1 MHVDKEALPFL
12 SHVLMKKRKQIL
24 SDHQSPDNEY
34 IDKSYIQGKQD
45 VKASVW
51 LEYIDFAIIKCLL
64 DLKRYK
70 DLAEFFSDADRVFC
84 GNIKNEVKK
93 FIDIVEKENQS
104 SDSNF
109 PALKKMILAFLYEI
123 IEDYSKALDYW
134 KDYVFSKASENDQ
147 TPFKVAI
154 RILINSQSNKPLF
167 FELLVKHSEWL
178 SQGISSL
185 QQLFGQVRIDTIMP
199 DTIHDRLRALRDSKM
214 YNNIM
219 ENFYNTMIRV
229 HKIRS
234 ETYHTELAK
243 IYLKKALNNQPERYD
258 DFRTFIRDP
267 NSM

>member
-1 MHVDKEALPFL
+1 MHVDKESLPFL

-24 SDHQSPDNEY
+24 ADHQNPDLEY

-70 DLAEFFSDADRVFC
+70 ELSDFFSDADRIFC

-93 FIDIVEKENQS
+93 FITTVENENQS
-104 SDSNF
+104 NDPSF
-109 PALKKMILAFLYEI
+109 PALKKMILAFLFEI

-154 RILINSQSNKPLF
+154 RILINSHSNCWSSTRNGCLKASPACN
-167 FELLVKHSEWL
+167 
-178 SQGISSL
+178 SSL
-185 QQLFGQVRIDTIMP
+185 AKSESTRSCLTP
-199 DTIHDRLRALRDSKM
+199 STTDS
-214 YNNIM
+214 
-219 ENFYNTMIRV
+219 ESCATA
-229 HKIRS
+229 S
-234 ETYHTELAK
+234 STTSSW
-243 IYLKKALNNQPERYD
+243 
-258 DFRTFIRDP
+258 RTSITP
-267 NSM
+267 